1 MKTNFS
7 VVPRV
12 ISQNPGMA
20 LNLVQSF
27 LLKDKAA
34 LIDRTFH
41 PATTKELSLIYF
53 RITPLCNLHCVMCG
67 QRGDKGVLTG
77 EYALAESKKIV
88 SLERYKN
95 LVDELAPK
103 RPIFYMWGGE
113 PFMYP
118 DFMDLAE
125 YITAKKLFL
134 SVNTNGTY
142 LEKNADRIVKN
153 KWHAIFVSLDGFEE
167 VNDNIRGK
175 GSYKRV
181 IAGFKAINEAKKK
194 YNTHF
199 PYMGVVSTINNLNY
213 EYLDLLA
220 EAAKDFGL
228 SWHIINLGIY
238 SNDAIVAKQT
248 KFMKEHLDTDIAC
261 LEAYNTG
268 YNENIDGEK
277 FKEILKRVHSFDNG
291 YPIITV
297 PTINPDKIGSYYGNL
312 EEVVRTDCPVPW
324 CQANIDYNG
333 DVHFCADYP
342 DYVLGNIKDD
352 SFFSIYNNERAQ
364 KFRLELKACE
374 NGLFPGCVRCYQNML
389 FGKKR
394 KGY

>member
-142 LEKNADRIVKN
+142 L
-153 KWHAIFVSLDGFEE
+153 
-167 VNDNIRGK
+167 
-175 GSYKRV
+175 
-181 IAGFKAINEAKKK
+181 
-194 YNTHF
+194 
-199 PYMGVVSTINNLNY
+199 
-213 EYLDLLA
+213 
-220 EAAKDFGL
+220 
-228 SWHIINLGIY
+228 
-238 SNDAIVAKQT
+238 
-248 KFMKEHLDTDIAC
+248 
-261 LEAYNTG
+261 
-268 YNENIDGEK
+268 
-277 FKEILKRVHSFDNG
+277 
-291 YPIITV
+291 
-297 PTINPDKIGSYYGNL
+297 
-312 EEVVRTDCPVPW
+312 
-324 CQANIDYNG
+324 
-333 DVHFCADYP
+333 
-342 DYVLGNIKDD
+342 
-352 SFFSIYNNERAQ
+352 
-364 KFRLELKACE
+364 
-374 NGLFPGCVRCYQNML
+374 
-389 FGKKR
+389 
-394 KGY
+394 